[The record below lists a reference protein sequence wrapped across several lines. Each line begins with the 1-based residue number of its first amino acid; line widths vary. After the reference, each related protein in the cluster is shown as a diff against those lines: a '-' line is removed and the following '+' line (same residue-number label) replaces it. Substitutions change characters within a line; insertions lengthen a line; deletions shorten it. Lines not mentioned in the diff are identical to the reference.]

1 MNRAYLLIGGNMGN
15 RADFLARARK
25 GITDS
30 VGELVNASALYQ
42 TEAWGIKGQA
52 PFLNQALEITTDLT
66 AGNLLVSLL
75 GLEHTIG
82 RIREIKYGP
91 RSIDIDILFYNNEV
105 VQEPG
110 LTVPHP
116 QIQNR
121 RFALVPLAEI
131 APSLLHPVLHK
142 TVLQLLADCPDKLDV
157 HKIS

>member
-1 MNRAYLLIGGNMGN
+1 MGN

-25 GITDS
+25 GITDG

-42 TEAWGIKGQA
+42 TEAWGIEGQA

>member
-1 MNRAYLLIGGNMGN
+1 MGN

-25 GITDS
+25 GITDG

-42 TEAWGIKGQA
+42 TEAWGLEGQA

-66 AGNLLVSLL
+66 AGSLLVSLL
-75 GLEHTIG
+75 ELEHTIG

-91 RSIDIDILFYNNEV
+91 RIIDIDILFYNNEV

>member
-1 MNRAYLLIGGNMGN
+1 
-15 RADFLARARK
+15 
-25 GITDS
+25 

-42 TEAWGIKGQA
+42 TEAWGLEGQA
-52 PFLNQALEITTDLT
+52 PFLNQALEISTDLT
-66 AGNLLVSLL
+66 AGSLLVSLL
-75 GLEHTIG
+75 ELEHTIG
-82 RIREIKYGP
+82 RIRETKYGP
-91 RSIDIDILFYNNEV
+91 RIIDIDILFYNNEV
-105 VQEPG
+105 VQAPG